1 VTIQQQAFQ
10 SYYRS
15 LTDEELTRIAANKRS
30 FLKVAQEALAYEL
43 HGRHLDAVLP
53 PEFHRAAAPPP
64 GPVVRLTRKAGSWF
78 SAPGTVAMVLAVVLL
93 VLFTT
98 ACASGPQGPQP
109 GTPGFF
115 WAAAKDTWRA
125 GDYVKTSEHLQ
136 RILASENEFTARARA
151 WDTVISAGLAQGYIE
166 LADTWEAGARMN
178 RANPTPFRKQ
188 VSTLRGLASASAIQY
203 TEDMHKLMDASKDP
217 EIVLAFAFPA
227 GGVGLPVAMKRI
239 SGGILIQDSESDLLQ
254 SAMLQRGVV
263 LAVCAALGHP
273 DDSAAAQEKLKTA
286 EFKVPRDTYL
296 LAAARSMQS
305 QSELFTGTKLDQ
317 PARLKMMSQEAS
329 EALKALPPTKETKQL
344 EEKIQARL
352 KKAKVT

>member
-1 VTIQQQAFQ
+1 VTIQRQAFQ
-10 SYYRS
+10 SCYH
-15 LTDEELTRIAANKRS
+15 EESTRIADNRS
-30 FLKVAQEALAYEL
+30 FMEVARPHRHKVW
-43 HGRHLDAVLP
+43 
-53 PEFHRAAAPPP
+53 
-64 GPVVRLTRKAGSWF
+64 SWC

-93 VLFTT
+93 LLFTT

-115 WAAAKDTWRA
+115 WSAAKDTWRA

-136 RILASENEFTARARA
+136 RILASDNEFTARARA
-151 WDTVISAGLAQGYIE
+151 WDAVIAAGLTQGYIE

-178 RANPTPFRKQ
+178 RANPTPFHRQ
-188 VSTLRGLASASAIQY
+188 VSALRGLASASAIQY

-217 EIVLAFAFPA
+217 EILLAFAFPA
-227 GGVGLPVAMKRI
+227 GGVGVPAAMKRI
-239 SGGILIQDSESDLLQ
+239 SGGILIQDSERDLLQ
-254 SAMLQRGVV
+254 AAMLQRGVV
-263 LAVCAALGHP
+263 LAVCAAVGTP

-317 PARLKMMSQEAS
+317 PARLKMMSQEAT